1 MRWNNSTYFS
11 DRIQRAQQREKIQ
24 FLSPFLFTWNKAV
37 SLFVFSLHLY
47 VLLFYWDALQ
57 ELTWMRIEMILPP
70 SSLFCNSSR
79 ELSSVFRRIGA
90 KRKGLFCRVVI
101 TDMNP
106 PEQQEK
112 MIAKEVCY
120 FLSCTSTLTL
130 PTGSWAFFS
139 VKHSHRDIMMIITPH
154 FLRILVLA
162 QHAAH
167 RVLTT
172 DLTFYVKGIL
182 IADINRDRLRSLHG
196 EKKETGSYCFAQKL
210 VG

>member
-1 MRWNNSTYFS
+1 MPSRNNRYESAGTT
-11 DRIQRAQQREKIQ
+11 RENDSERGMLFPELYEYSYSSNRQ
-24 FLSPFLFTWNKAV
+24 LS
-37 SLFVFSLHLY
+37 
-47 VLLFYWDALQ
+47 
-57 ELTWMRIEMILPP
+57 
-70 SSLFCNSSR
+70 
-79 ELSSVFRRIGA
+79 
-90 KRKGLFCRVVI
+90 
-101 TDMNP
+101 
-106 PEQQEK
+106 
-112 MIAKEVCY
+112 
-120 FLSCTSTLTL
+120 
-130 PTGSWAFFS
+130 FFS